1 MSMRAESSAGKVF
14 GMEEFQP
21 SRSRPNNYL
30 SLVLWLMPS
39 CRFKL
44 WALRKLGNVI
54 GANVSLGINLVIGCC
69 AFSIDDNAVIQSG
82 NVFRNLAYV
91 RMGEWSFIGRWNQ
104 ITAAVDYQR
113 YSDSVGML
121 LLGKL
126 AGLTNRHYLD
136 CSGQIILRPNSG
148 IGGIKSIFQ
157 SHEIDI
163 ANNETTVGQ
172 IVLEKNAMTGTGCI
186 VLKGARVPERSIL
199 AAGSVLPKA
208 RDHAAMPIS
217 ALYGGAPARYIAEL
231 KDMAWWD
238 RNVFVTP
245 VTPFDDAAFRAELK
259 TLDW

>member
-1 MSMRAESSAGKVF
+1 
-14 GMEEFQP
+14 
-21 SRSRPNNYL
+21 
-30 SLVLWLMPS
+30 MPS

-54 GANVSLGINLVIGCC
+54 GANVSLGINLVIGGC
-69 AFSIDDNAVIQSG
+69 AFSIDDNAIIRSG

-91 RMGEWSFIGRWNQ
+91 RMGESSLIGSWNQ
-104 ITAAVDYQR
+104 ITAAPEYQR
-113 YSDSVGML
+113 YSDNVGML
-121 LLGKL
+121 LMGQSTII
-126 AGLTNRHYLD
+126 TNRHYLD
-136 CSGQIILRPNSG
+136 CSGQVILRPNSG

-172 IVLEKNAMTGTGCI
+172 IVLEKSAMTGTGCI

-199 AAGSVLPKA
+199 AAGSILPKA

-217 ALYGGAPARYIAEL
+217 GLYGGAPARYIREL

-238 RNVFVTP
+238 RDVSATA
-245 VTPFDDAAFRAELK
+245 VTPFDDAVFRAELK